1 VDVFVARE
9 EMAAMKREILIPFT
23 MTMALG
29 LGCSGSGVS
38 TTARTDDGMGAGMDG
53 GTADDG
59 GSDPTADDD
68 GGAGD
73 DADDGGGTSSA
84 PDPSAGDD
92 GPDPTA
98 DDGGSD
104 SPSADDAA
112 DDGTPEEVTLAG
124 SWVSEGSDVA
134 PLLVELTGAQKITA
148 VFADDTFTVATIDD
162 QGQEVIQAGVYSA
175 TPSGVGQIFD
185 IVLEQSSP
193 ATVTAEGIFEI
204 DTSVS
209 PAVMRYEIVQTEPS
223 VGAIAPTAEGGFG
236 STAYGDDLTQVYLR
250 Q

>member
-1 VDVFVARE
+1 
-9 EMAAMKREILIPFT
+9 MKRELLIPI
-23 MTMALG
+23 MVVVLG

-38 TTARTDDGMGAGMDG
+38 TTARTDDGMASGVDA

-59 GSDPTADDD
+59 GDSDPSADDD
-68 GGAGD
+68 GGAAGDAGD
-73 DADDGGGTSSA
+73 DAGTSGAS
-84 PDPSAGDD
+84 DPSAGDD
-92 GPDPTA
+92 DSDPSA
-98 DDGGSD
+98 
-104 SPSADDAA
+104 ADDAA
-112 DDGTPEEVTLAG
+112 DDGPPEEVTLPG
-124 SWVSEGSDVA
+124 SWVSEGGDVA

-148 VFADDTFTVATIDD
+148 VFADNTFTVATIDD
-162 QGQEVIQAGVYSA
+162 QGQEVIQAGVYTA
-175 TPSGVGQIFD
+175 TASGVGEIFE

-223 VGAIAPTAEGGFG
+223 VGAIAPTAQGGFG